1 MTFRDQL
8 TAGMPDHFTIPEE
21 FLSLADRCEA
31 PGFVRGTA
39 PGQQYA
45 TIADPDV
52 HDTADVKLFGGPRNL
67 FPEGHLPDPERLYA
81 IGYTGGEGS
90 TFRLWLDD
98 DGVRHVVNH
107 GSGPGSCL

>member
-1 MTFRDQL
+1 
-8 TAGMPDHFTIPEE
+8 MPDHFTIPEE

-52 HDTADVKLFGGPRNL
+52 HDTADAKLFGGPRNL

-90 TFRLWLDD
+90 TFCLWLDD